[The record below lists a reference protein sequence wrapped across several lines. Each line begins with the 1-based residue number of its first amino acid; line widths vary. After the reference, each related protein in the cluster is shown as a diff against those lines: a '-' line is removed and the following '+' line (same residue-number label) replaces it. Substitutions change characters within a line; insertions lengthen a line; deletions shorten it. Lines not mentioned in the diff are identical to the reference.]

1 MKRSK
6 TLVLNIACS
15 LLLQV
20 FTIISGLIIPRIIIS
35 IFGSEVNG
43 MVTSINQFLN
53 YITLLEGGVS
63 SVIMASLYEPIEQN
77 DISKI
82 NGIVKAANN
91 FFKTIGIIY
100 IVYVIILSFV
110 YKFISKAEYSF
121 GYVAALVFILA
132 LNLFIQYFFS
142 LTYKVLLNASRK
154 VYIVSLSQ
162 IIVLVV
168 NLVVVLIL
176 SKIYPQ
182 IHIIKLGSALVFLLQ
197 PILYHH
203 FIKKYYALDFSV
215 EPDMDALSQ
224 RWDGF
229 GQNLAFF
236 IHTNTDVVLLTFFAD
251 LISVSIYSVYDLV
264 AKGLKSLVIS
274 VSTAIVPSMGQILA
288 KKDKAAIDS
297 AMDLYIFGIGFV
309 STFFFIC
316 GIMLILPFIT
326 LYTKGITDIDYLNP
340 TFSVL
345 ILIAEYIYCFRDP
358 YVSVSYAAGHFKQ
371 TAKYAYIE
379 AAMNILISICL
390 IGKLGL
396 VGVAIGTVTAMV
408 YRMIFSVLYLKNNI
422 IHRPLYK
429 FIKSAA
435 VFWITGAVL
444 VFIWKYKVVFSPIGY
459 IQWFGMAVLCA
470 IIVFSVLCFV
480 SLLFFKTD
488 FLIIIDKL
496 KGRKNS

>member
-1 MKRSK
+1 MRRSK

-20 FTIISGLIIPRIIIS
+20 FTIISGFIIPRIIIS

-63 SVIMASLYEPIEQN
+63 GVIMASLYKPIEQN
-77 DISKI
+77 DSSKI
-82 NGIVKAANN
+82 NGIVKAANQ
-91 FFKTIGIIY
+91 FFRTIGMI
-100 IVYVIILSFV
+100 YVIYVVILSVV

-121 GYVAALVFILA
+121 GYVASLVFILA

-142 LTYKVLLNASRK
+142 LTYKVLLNASGK

-162 IIVLVV
+162 IIVLIV
-168 NLVVVLIL
+168 NLAVVLLL
-176 SKIYPQ
+176 SKLYPQ

-197 PILYHH
+197 PVLYRH
-203 FIKKYYALDFSV
+203 FTRKYYDLDFGV
-215 EPDMDALSQ
+215 KPDMDALSQ

-236 IHTNTDVVLLTFFAD
+236 IHTNTDVVLLTLFSD

-274 VSTAIVPSMGQILA
+274 VSSAIVPSMGQILA
-288 KKDKAAIDS
+288 KKDKKAIDS

-309 STFFFIC
+309 STLFFTC
-316 GIMLILPFIT
+316 GVMLILSFVM
-326 LYTKGITDIDYLNP
+326 LYTKGITEINYLNP

-379 AAMNILISICL
+379 AAMNILISVLL
-390 IGKLGL
+390 IGRFGL
-396 VGVAIGTVTAMV
+396 VGVAVGTVTAMV
-408 YRMIFSVLYLKNNI
+408 YRMICSVLYLKNNI
-422 IHRPLYK
+422 IYRPLGK

-435 VFWITGAVL
+435 VFWTTGAVL
-444 VFIWKYKVVFSPIGY
+444 IFFWKYKVSFTPTGY
-459 IQWFGMAVLCA
+459 MQWFGMAVLSA
-470 IIVFSVLCFV
+470 AVVFIVLCFV
-480 SLLFFKTD
+480 SLCFFKTD
-488 FLIIIDKL
+488 FLFVIDKL
-496 KGRKNS
+496 KRRKKS